1 MRPDY
6 NGVKYYS
13 SNDLGIS
20 VELEEAENIIKN
32 FDPKADVTDINVLL
46 ELYNVQELL
55 ECGTRLR
62 KWSEDEYNGYKSKA
76 KGITGTL
83 AKFFSQIED
92 STFIELY
99 TNVAIEYVDDFWIL
113 FVKFKCYEKITSN
126 RFEELLLMKETPLY
140 RFLYHKEIVNTYD
153 NQLTKELRTSE
164 QTCQILV
171 SKFLEKNNTK
181 YHLPSGLKPSEYE
194 AIFQK
199 YIDSDKVNPNNLH
212 LIYNA
217 QSTKECPISPKLKL
231 NAKRKYDEFW
241 NNPGENVMKTSY
253 GIGITIADQ
262 NEDVKVDKEGTN
274 LHFSYDRKWLEE
286 NLDYPTILNN
296 FRYIFGMFDC
306 CFRSTLVSVK
316 SKISAIESV
325 FAIEGKKYYKKGTHF
340 NSNETLSSMQMSI
353 YYYFLKSHDIDLED
367 VFKWFFETYLSEE
380 FGITGFCMKAS
391 SATDCVEKCRNLAA
405 EMDGIL
411 KQYRMYVR
419 DGYIDRELFEM
430 ESEHLIIDGMQSLI
444 KDKYGYLNGVNIQNE
459 VFLLFSDQSLLGY
472 IERTKTKYS
481 TLFELL
487 RNERCQISDFANHQL
502 ERINWLMERG
512 AIIQTADNNLELN
525 YPRVAIL
532 MDLYDHDVICIQ
544 YLTNFSD
551 SLNEMIKNGDIRIE
565 DTLFSKPEKEY
576 LNYVLNKAEYSN
588 GLDLRNKYAHS
599 TYPQNEEEQR
609 RDYIEL
615 LKIMILVIT
624 KMNEEFCWID
634 DRKRGVNA

>member
-1 MRPDY
+1 MRPEY

-13 SNDLGIS
+13 PNDLGIAG
-20 VELEEAENIIKN
+20 ELEKAANIIQS
-32 FDPKADVTDINVLL
+32 FDPEAAITDINAIL
-46 ELYNVQELL
+46 ELFNVQKLL
-55 ECGTRLR
+55 ECETRLK
-62 KWSEDEYNGYKSKA
+62 KWSDDEYYQYQRKA
-76 KGITGTL
+76 KSIKGVLGR
-83 AKFFSQIED
+83 FFTRIDD
-92 STFIELY
+92 SLFIEHY
-99 TNVAIEYVDDFWIL
+99 KNVAIEYIDDFWEL
-113 FVKFKCYEKITSN
+113 FENYKCYRKVSPET
-126 RFEELLLMKETPLY
+126 FDEFLLLRETPLY
-140 RFLYHKEIVNTYD
+140 RLLSHKEIVRAYD
-153 NQLTKELRTSE
+153 TQLTKELRTSD

-171 SKFLEKNNTK
+171 SKFLEETNSM
-181 YHLPSGLKPSEYE
+181 YYLPPSFDPREFE

-199 YIDSDKVNPNNLH
+199 YIDSDKPNPNKLH
-212 LIYNA
+212 LVYNA

-241 NNPGENVMKTSY
+241 NTPQKNEMKTSY

-262 NEDVKVDKEGTN
+262 NEDVKVDMEGTN
-274 LHFSYDRKWLEE
+274 IHFSYDRKWLEE
-286 NLDYPTILNN
+286 NLGYSTILNN
-296 FRYIFGMFDC
+296 LTYIFGMFDHC
-306 CFRSTLVSVK
+306 YRSTLVSVK
-316 SKISAIESV
+316 SKISAMEGA
-325 FAIEGKKYYKKGTHF
+325 FAIKGKKYYPKGIYF
-340 NSNETLSSMQMSI
+340 NGMTMMSYAKMDA
-353 YYYFLKSHDIDLED
+353 YYRFLQEHDVNIED
-367 VFKWFFETYLSEE
+367 IFKWFFETYLSEE
-380 FGITGFCMKAS
+380 FGISGFCMKAS
-391 SATDCVEKCRNLAA
+391 SATDYVEKCRNLAA

-411 KQYRMYVR
+411 KQYRMFVR

-444 KDKYGYLNGVNIQNE
+444 KDKYGYSNGVNIQNE
-459 VFLLFSDQSLLGY
+459 MFLLFSDQSLLGY
-472 IERTKTKYS
+472 IERTESEYP

-487 RNERCQISDFANHQL
+487 RNERCPISDIANHQL
-502 ERINWLMERG
+502 EQINWLIGRG

-532 MDLYDHDVICIQ
+532 KDLYDHDVICIQ

>member
-13 SNDLGIS
+13 PNDWGIS
-20 VELEEAENIIKN
+20 VELEEAENIIKG
-32 FDPKADVTDINVLL
+32 FDSDATITDINVIL
-46 ELYNVQELL
+46 ELFNVQKLL
-55 ECGTRLR
+55 ECGTRLK
-62 KWSEDEYNGYKSKA
+62 KWSDAEYYQYQRKA
-76 KGITGTL
+76 KSIKGVLGR
-83 AKFFSQIED
+83 FFTRIDD
-92 STFIELY
+92 SLFIEHY
-99 TNVAIEYVDDFWIL
+99 KNVAIEYIDDFWEL
-113 FVKFKCYEKITSN
+113 FENYKCYRKVSPET
-126 RFEELLLMKETPLY
+126 FDEFLLLRETPLY
-140 RFLYHKEIVNTYD
+140 RLLSHKEIVRAYD
-153 NQLTKELRTSE
+153 TQLTKELRTSD

-171 SKFLEKNNTK
+171 SKFLEETNSM
-181 YHLPSGLKPSEYE
+181 YYLPQSFAPREFE

-199 YIDSDKVNPNNLH
+199 YIDSDKPNPNMLH

-217 QSTKECPISPKLKL
+217 QSTAECPISPKLKL

-262 NEDVKVDKEGTN
+262 NEDVKVDMEGTN
-274 LHFSYDRKWLEE
+274 IHFSYDRKWLEE

-296 FRYIFGMFDC
+296 FIYIFGMFDH

-316 SKISAIESV
+316 SKISAFESA
-325 FAIEGKKYYKKGTHF
+325 FAIEGKKYYKKGTYF
-340 NSNETLSSMQMSI
+340 NSNETLSSVRMST
-353 YYYFLKSHDIDLED
+353 YYYFLKSHDIDLEN

-444 KDKYGYLNGVNIQNE
+444 KDKYGYSNGLNIQNE
-459 VFLLFSDQSLLGY
+459 MFLLFSDQSMLGY
-472 IERTKTKYS
+472 IERTKSEYP

-487 RNERCQISDFANHQL
+487 RNERCPISDFANHQL
-502 ERINWLMERG
+502 ERINWLIGRG
-512 AIIQTADNNLELN
+512 VLIQGADNTIELN
-525 YPRVAIL
+525 YPRVYIIK
-532 MDLYDHDVICIQ
+532 DLYDHDVICIQ
-544 YLTNFSD
+544 HLTDFSD
-551 SLNEMIKNGDIRIE
+551 SLNEMIKNGDIHIE

-576 LNYVLNKAEYSN
+576 LNYMLNKAEYSN

-599 TYPQNEEEQR
+599 TYPQNEEEQKH
-609 RDYIEL
+609 DYIEL
-615 LKIMILVIT
+615 LKTMVLVIT

-634 DRKRGVNA
+634 DRKEGVNT